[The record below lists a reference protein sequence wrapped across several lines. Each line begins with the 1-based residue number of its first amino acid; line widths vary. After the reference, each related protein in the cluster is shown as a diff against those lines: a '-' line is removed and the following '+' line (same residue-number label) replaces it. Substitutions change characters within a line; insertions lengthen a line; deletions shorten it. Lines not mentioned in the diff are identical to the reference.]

1 MLKKLILTLT
11 SLLLLLSLVG
21 CTQKKEILVSNVEN
35 TSEVDM
41 SYYRKLKDNTNFK
54 SISKE
59 TLIDCIGNNNT
70 NAIIY
75 MGYSDC
81 ENCQKV
87 IADIQK
93 AAIERNQ
100 NIYYLDTEQ
109 EIKTD
114 TDYDLLFETLKPV
127 LVSMDENKP
136 DDLKIYT
143 PHIFFIINGELVQG
157 YVGYASG
164 YDYSKLF
171 KKNGF

>member
-1 MLKKLILTLT
+1 MFKKIFLSLA

-21 CTQKKEILVSNVEN
+21 CTQKEEIIVSNVNN
-35 TSEVDM
+35 TSEADM
-41 SYYRKLKDNTNFK
+41 SYYHDLKDNTNFK

-59 TLIDCIGNNNT
+59 TLIDCIGDNGV

-87 IADIQK
+87 VADIQK

>member
-1 MLKKLILTLT
+1 
-11 SLLLLLSLVG
+11 
-21 CTQKKEILVSNVEN
+21 
-35 TSEVDM
+35 
-41 SYYRKLKDNTNFK
+41 
-54 SISKE
+54 
-59 TLIDCIGNNNT
+59 
-70 NAIIY
+70 

-87 IADIQK
+87 VADIQK

>member
-1 MLKKLILTLT
+1 MFKKIFLSLA

-21 CTQKKEILVSNVEN
+21 CTQKEEIIVSNVNN
-35 TSEVDM
+35 TSEADM
-41 SYYRKLKDNTNFK
+41 SYYHDLKDNTNFK
-54 SISKE
+54 SISEE
-59 TLIDCIGNNNT
+59 TLIDCIGDNGV

-87 IADIQK
+87 VADIQK
-93 AAIERNQ
+93 AAIKRNQ

-127 LVSMDENKP
+127 LVSMDENKQ